1 MPRVPAHQVTTRNLG
16 AAYPFI
22 AEAGLGQ
29 RGVVI
34 GDDLLGGSF
43 VFDPFELY
51 AAGVVSNPNMV
62 GFHRTDRTTLKVN
75 GRILPIGHPDG
86 AERGV

>member
-29 RGVVI
+29 RGVII

-43 VFDPFELY
+43 VFDPLELF
-51 AAGVVSNPNMV
+51 AAGVVSKSNPNMV
-62 GFHRTDRTTLKVN
+62 GTMQDISISSSDKPWLAA
-75 GRILPIGHPDG
+75 IGS
-86 AERGV
+86 RGVLY